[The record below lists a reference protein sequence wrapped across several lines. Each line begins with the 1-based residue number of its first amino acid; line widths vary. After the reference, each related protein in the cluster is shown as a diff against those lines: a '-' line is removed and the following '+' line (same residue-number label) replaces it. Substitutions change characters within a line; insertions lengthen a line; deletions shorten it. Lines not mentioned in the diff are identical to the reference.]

1 MTPLAWFVLAV
12 ALYAVGLGLF
22 FYWLLT
28 RAETLPPDDPAGFS
42 DAEMIEMQRIRQEGE

>member
-1 MTPLAWFVLAV
+1 MSPLAWFVLAV

-28 RAETLPPDDPAGFS
+28 RAETLPTDDPAGLS
-42 DAEMIEMQRIRQEGE
+42 DAELIEMQRIRQEAE